1 MQCYYDINKVRDK
14 KYKEINDERIKN
26 VHYITADGRFKDAH
40 SKNVTDG
47 AKMATLYQERLDM
60 TENFKEHM
68 DLTIRGFAQTMLFIE
83 EVSNATI
90 TDAEI
95 DQILL
100 QLNLNQK

>member
-1 MQCYYDINKVRDK
+1 M
-14 KYKEINDERIKN
+14 
-26 VHYITADGRFKDAH
+26 
-40 SKNVTDG
+40 TDG

-68 DLTIRGFAQTMLFIE
+68 DLTIRGLAQTMLFIE